1 MKTEY
6 DLLIVGG
13 GLTGLVAA
21 WRAQRAG
28 LKTVVVAQTPGSL
41 PFTSGALDL
50 LAVYPTE
57 TKRYRVRPWE
67 ALSELIETEPDH
79 PYGRV
84 GLRRVRAAIEDFL
97 SYLEAS
103 PLAYYR
109 REEENM
115 AIVTGAGTVKP
126 TYAVSGSMKNN
137 RLAWSQR
144 RPTLILGFEGL
155 PDFSPEQVVCNL
167 QDRWSGLKAARL
179 DRTILLDGNRRLT
192 VTQLASEFERSEFRD
207 RFAGAVKPL
216 LGQSRFLG
224 LPAVLGYDRV
234 AGICRDLE
242 ERLGVEVFEIP
253 LLSPSLPGMRL
264 ADFLKCDLLAAGVDY
279 RQGAPISKLESRD
292 GNSTIACRAGK
303 SREEQILA
311 RYVVVATG
319 RFFGGGLEAN
329 QQGVRETLLGLR
341 VEAPSS
347 RDNWHMASF
356 LGAPGHPINRVGVKV
371 DSSLRPVGPD
381 GRPVYENVFVA
392 GAVLACH
399 DWVREKSGAGISV
412 ATGYAA
418 VESVLAHGEKGIIS
432 TVSKKL
438 CQ

>member
-1 MKTEY
+1 MKTEC

-13 GLTGLVAA
+13 GLTGFVAA
-21 WRAQRAG
+21 WRAQREG
-28 LKTVVVAQTPGSL
+28 LKTVVVAQGPGSL

-57 TKRYRVRPWE
+57 TKRYRESPWE

-84 GLRRVRAAIEDFL
+84 GLRGVRVAVEAFL
-97 SYLEAS
+97 SYLEAG

-109 REEENM
+109 RGEENM
-115 AIVTGAGTVKP
+115 AIVTGAGTIKP
-126 TYAVSGSMKNN
+126 TYAVSVSMKNN

-144 RPTLILGFEGL
+144 RPALILGFEGL
-155 PDFSPEQVVCNL
+155 PEFSPEQVVCNL

-179 DRTILLDGNRRLT
+179 DRTVLLDGNRRLT
-192 VTQLASEFERSEFRD
+192 ITQLASEFERPEFRD
-207 RFAGAVKPL
+207 RFAEAVRPL

-224 LPAVLGYDRV
+224 LPAVLGFDRV

-242 ERLGVEVFEIP
+242 ERLGVGLFEIP
-253 LLSPSLPGMRL
+253 LLTPSLPGMRL
-264 ADFLKCDLLAAGVDY
+264 GALLKRDLLEAGVDY
-279 RQGAPISKLESRD
+279 RQGAPVGRFDRQD
-292 GNSTIACRAGK
+292 GHVSVAYRTGQSC
-303 SREEQILA
+303 EERILA
-311 RYVVVATG
+311 EHVVVATG

-329 QQGVRETLLGLR
+329 RQGVSEMLLGLK
-341 VEAPSS
+341 VEAPAD

-371 DSSLRPVGPD
+371 DSSLRPVGP
-381 GRPVYENVFVA
+381 GGEPVYDNVFVA
-392 GAVLACH
+392 GAILACH

-418 VESVLAHGEKGIIS
+418 VESVLAERARARGGA
-432 TVSKKL
+432 
-438 CQ
+438 